1 MPATPTIPAPQPADS
16 TSVDTLAVDSG
27 AVQLEPQYLSGF
39 PDSVQCDTVV
49 ATSASLPVMQEPA
62 GAKAEPLPGGPLRD
76 TPSMALLLVGV
87 MLVVVSYRTGYKYL
101 ENLAHN
107 MFSVRRRDS
116 LFEAGTVNETQ
127 ILSALIGLTCTMEGL
142 LGYQAISLFNPSLS
156 AGMHQSM
163 WQYVG
168 LFVVV
173 ALVFYLVQIV
183 VYHLL
188 GFIFSDRDSTRVWL
202 DGFKASQSLLG
213 LLLFPA
219 VAVSLAAPQ
228 TVKGVLILASILYIC
243 TRFIF
248 ICKGFRIFYSNLL
261 SLVYFI
267 LYLCSVEIVPL
278 SITYRVTMQLC
289 HYLQS

>member
-1 MPATPTIPAPQPADS
+1 MKPSSQHIAPQDTTAHDSAAVDTSQLYHAPLYTDSFPELTAADSVATPLSQGTVMQPPKGDAAGPRGHS
-16 TSVDTLAVDSG
+16 LIHDTGSMML
-27 AVQLEPQYLSGF
+27 LL
-39 PDSVQCDTVV
+39 
-49 ATSASLPVMQEPA
+49 ASLFF
-62 GAKAEPLPGGPLRD
+62 L
-76 TPSMALLLVGV
+76 
-87 MLVVVSYRTGYKYL
+87 VVSYRTGYKYL